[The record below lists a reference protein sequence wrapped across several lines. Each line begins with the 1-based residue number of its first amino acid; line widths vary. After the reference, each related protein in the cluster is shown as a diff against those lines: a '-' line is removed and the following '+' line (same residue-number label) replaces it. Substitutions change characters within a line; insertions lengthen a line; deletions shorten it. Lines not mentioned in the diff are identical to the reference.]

1 MSVKLKPVTGKYTYT
16 TCYSN
21 AYIRET
27 TQKGRL
33 IITQLNKRVC
43 IVNHLISVLFLLHLK
58 NSCLQQY
65 NVSPMFCVNNFRFQK
80 MFDNIVLFFV
90 P

>member
-1 MSVKLKPVTGKYTYT
+1 MSVKLKPVTGKYTDT
-16 TCYSN
+16 TCEYN

-27 TQKGRL
+27 TQKRRL

-58 NSCLQQY
+58 IHAY
-65 NVSPMFCVNNFRFQK
+65 VIK
-80 MFDNIVLFFV
+80 M
-90 P
+90 